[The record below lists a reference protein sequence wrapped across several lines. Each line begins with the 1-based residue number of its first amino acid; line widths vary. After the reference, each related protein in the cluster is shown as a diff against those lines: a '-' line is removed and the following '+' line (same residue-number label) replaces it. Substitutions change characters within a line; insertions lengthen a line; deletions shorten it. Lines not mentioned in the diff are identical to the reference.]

1 MKIVR
6 FNFIL
11 DQSDVP
17 VTAASFPKA
26 RSYSNQASNVFSG
39 LAIDKG
45 GLITIWTIIEVSM
58 LECPL
63 LLTLYTF

>member
-6 FNFIL
+6 FKFIL

-39 LAIDKG
+39 LAIDDEG
-45 GLITIWTIIEVSM
+45 GLIT
-58 LECPL
+58 
-63 LLTLYTF
+63 